1 MYHFGIIS
9 LYMCVHTCVYLF
21 CYVHHIFTIYAS
33 KRVALMK
40 IVAVHITYKTLQ
52 AK

>member
-1 MYHFGIIS
+1 MR
-9 LYMCVHTCVYLF
+9 VQTRVYLF
-21 CYVHHIFTIYAS
+21 RYIHHIFTIYAL